1 MKVKVE
7 EIMNAFPVLV
17 DQETSIIE
25 AFKIFRQKKVSHL
38 LLVEGSKL
46 VGVVSK
52 EDLLNKM
59 VDLATDTTG
68 KNYNEIILKTTMV
81 KKIMSTDLVVARTG
95 ELLTHVVRRML
106 DANVHCVPITN
117 ELNEP
122 IGILNPSDLLGA
134 IVAEDES

>member
-1 MKVKVE
+1 M
-7 EIMNAFPVLV
+7 
-17 DQETSIIE
+17 
-25 AFKIFRQKKVSHL
+25 
-38 LLVEGSKL
+38 LVEGSKL

-106 DANVHCVPITN
+106 DANVHCVLITN